1 MPSASNPPNPGMTP
15 PGVHHP
21 GSEIH
26 PSSKTNPGSQTN
38 PGSEIHQGF
47 RINPDPQI
55 KWFDSFTKAMLT
67 VMFVLLLF
75 IFGAGKYMDSHKM
88 SGGGTDDVVNNLASA
103 VSHTQHHPFV
113 DLPGDAQVGAF
124 SVANFFAGLI
134 VGHHWEKLFG
144 KSKRDEDEAEV

>member
-1 MPSASNPPNPGMTP
+1 MTP
-15 PGVHHP
+15 TGVHR
-21 GSEIH
+21 
-26 PSSKTNPGSQTN
+26 PGSQTN
-38 PGSEIHQGF
+38 SGSEINPGSE
-47 RINPDPQI
+47 I
-55 KWFDSFTKAMLT
+55 KWFDSFTKAMLA

-103 VSHTQHHPFV
+103 VSHTEHHPFV

-144 KSKRDEDEAEV
+144 KPKRDQEEPEV